1 VRRYVAARLLQ
12 SLIVVVL
19 VATIGFLLI
28 RLAPGDPFAYDLP
41 NVSPAV
47 RAQLRAQFG
56 YDRPLLEQYG
66 RYLGAVA
73 HGDLGY
79 SHSLRAPVREVLA
92 SRLPNTLLLMG
103 VAVLISLAA
112 GVVLGALQAAWR
124 DSRFDRWT
132 SGVLLFCYSLPDFWV
147 ALLLMLAFALWIPVL
162 PSSGM
167 VDAVM
172 HEMMPPWAAF
182 VDRLRHLVLPV
193 LSLVLGTTAAIARYQ
208 RASMLEVLP
217 LDFVRTARAKG
228 LPERLVVGR
237 HALRNALLPI
247 VTLLG
252 LSVPALVG
260 GAVFVETV
268 FGWPG
273 MGALAV
279 TAIGTRDY
287 DLVTASVVVGGV
299 MVVLGNLLADMLYA
313 VVDPRL
319 RG

>member
-12 SLIVVVL
+12 SLIVVAL
-19 VATIGFLLI
+19 VATISFLLV

-56 YDRPLLEQYG
+56 YDRPLIEQYG
-66 RYLGAVA
+66 RYLVA
-73 HGDLGY
+73 LSHGDLGY
-79 SHSLRAPVREVLA
+79 SHSLRAPVRDVLA
-92 SRLPNTLLLMG
+92 TRLPNTLLLMG
-103 VAVLISLAA
+103 LAVAVSLAA
-112 GVVLGALQAAWR
+112 GIVIGALQAARR

-147 ALLLMLAFALWIPVL
+147 ALLLMLTFAFWIPVL

-167 VDAVM
+167 VDVVM
-172 HEMMPPWAAF
+172 HDFMSPWMAF

-193 LSLVLGTTAAIARYQ
+193 LSLVLVTMAAIARYQ

-217 LDFVRTARAKG
+217 MDFVRTARAKG
-228 LPERLVVGR
+228 LPERDVVGR

-252 LSVPALVG
+252 LMVPALVG
-260 GAVFVETV
+260 GAVFVESV
-268 FGWPG
+268 FSWPG
-273 MGALAV
+273 MGALTV
-279 TAIGTRDY
+279 NAIGSRDY
-287 DLVTASVVVGGV
+287 DLVTAAVIVGGV
-299 MVVLGNLLADMLYA
+299 MVVLGNLLADVLYA